1 MKRRVE
7 FCLSDRT
14 VFDQIVEEDAARRRE
29 LGLLARSGLLTDRV
43 VIDSHVNHLFH
54 S

>member
-1 MKRRVE
+1 VLE
-7 FCLSDRT
+7 
-14 VFDQIVEEDAARRRE
+14 QIAEEDAARRRE
-29 LGLLARSGLLTDRV
+29 LGLLARNGLFTDRV